1 MYPSQLPCRFLS
13 LTKFQQKLDLVSI
26 FDPQVLD
33 EATVLCLL
41 DAAANFEIAQH
52 FSANE
57 AFLAIFK
64 DIQNNSRT
72 EKPLLDAVKKLIARL
87 RGWQLFEDA
96 LTNANG
102 EFMEGAGFLKDIC
115 AEEYSLGCWL
125 ECMSSHESLVA
136 KLGESSILPTSPIL
150 PPLLFQSQTSISHQ
164 QFLVFVRAVI
174 GITNVLA
181 VWAWADCI
189 DNELHQDRTCRERAS
204 SVLALWQGVDGYREV
219 KFSDTRVHRSNSSS
233 VISDFKSLFTSPS
246 IDKAARLDYD
256 RK

>member
-1 MYPSQLPCRFLS
+1 M
-13 LTKFQQKLDLVSI
+13 
-26 FDPQVLD
+26 
-33 EATVLCLL
+33 LCLL

-57 AFLAIFK
+57 AFLSIFK
-64 DIQNNSRT
+64 GIQNNSRT

-87 RGWQLFEDA
+87 RGWQLFEEA

-102 EFMEGAGFLKDIC
+102 EFMESASFMKDIC

-125 ECMSSHESLVA
+125 ECMGSHESLVS
-136 KLGESSILPTSPIL
+136 KLRESPILPTPVL

-174 GITNVLA
+174 GIASVLA
-181 VWAWADCI
+181 VWAWADCV
-189 DNELHQDRTCRERAS
+189 DNELHQDRACRERAS

-219 KFSDTRVHRSNSSS
+219 KFSDTRIHCLNSSS
-233 VISDFKSLFTSPS
+233 VFSDLKSLFTSPP
-246 IDKAARLDYD
+246 IDTAARMDYD

>member
-1 MYPSQLPCRFLS
+1 
-13 LTKFQQKLDLVSI
+13 
-26 FDPQVLD
+26 LD

-52 FSANE
+52 FSGNE
-57 AFLAIFK
+57 AFLSMFK
-64 DIQNNSRT
+64 GIQNSSRT

-87 RGWQLFEDA
+87 RGWQLFEEA

-102 EFMEGAGFLKDIC
+102 EFMESASFLKDIC

-125 ECMSSHESLVA
+125 ECMGSHESLVA
-136 KLGESSILPTSPIL
+136 KLGESSILPTSPVL

-174 GITNVLA
+174 GIASVLA

-189 DNELHQDRTCRERAS
+189 DNELHQDRACRERAS

-219 KFSDTRVHRSNSSS
+219 KFSDTRIDRSNSSS
-233 VISDFKSLFTSPS
+233 VFSDLKSLFASPPV
-246 IDKAARLDYD
+246 DTAARVDYD
-256 RK
+256 GK